1 MSTNKRSLKKEIRII
16 CGSLAA
22 GCIFAS
28 MSGTEEDRKAY
39 DDIICE
45 IAGLQTNALRLANV
59 SYPRGAAS
67 YESKKEYAA
76 DRAAYYRMAFRKLK
90 ADFNAHVEAIIKKM
104 NALLPAEQKEAN
116 KEAAGK

>member
-1 MSTNKRSLKKEIRII
+1 MSINKRSLKKEIRII

-28 MSGTEEDRKAY
+28 MSGTEEQKKAY

-45 IAGLQTNALRLANV
+45 IAELQTNALRLTNV
-59 SYPRGAAS
+59 SYPRGASS
-67 YESKKEYAA
+67 YENKKEYSA
-76 DRAAYYRMAFRKLK
+76 DRAAYYKMAFRKLK
-90 ADFNAHVEAIIKKM
+90 GDFNAHVEAILKKM
-104 NALLPAEQKEAN
+104 NALLPAEQKVAN